1 MGGDRKAKL
10 PPDRSDGMAEFN
22 YETEVSVRFQ
32 DLDIAGHV
40 NNAVYV
46 TYLEEARVD
55 YLADVLDVGGDELSA
70 VVARLEIDYRRP
82 IRDLDDVTVAVRTL
96 EPGTSSV
103 PMEYEIR
110 AGNAVVASAETVMVT
125 VDDGTG
131 ETRPVP
137 DRWREQVRA
146 FEGD

>member
-1 MGGDRKAKL
+1 
-10 PPDRSDGMAEFN
+10 MAEFN

-32 DLDIAGHV
+32 DLDVAGHV

-55 YLADVLDVGGDELSA
+55 YLEEVLDVGLDDLSA
-70 VVARLEIDYRRP
+70 VVANLEIDYRRP
-82 IRDLDDVTVAVRTL
+82 VQELGDVTVAVRTL

-110 AGNAVVASAETVMVT
+110 VDGEVVVTAETVMVT
-125 VDDGTG
+125 VDYETG
-131 ETRPVP
+131 ETYPVP
-137 DRWREQVRA
+137 DEWRERVAA
-146 FEGD
+146 FEGH